1 MHLSSKLLSIL
12 VIALFASMLIL
23 MAGATPT
30 LSLDMNR
37 DWGSAMGNDIA
48 GRFTLK
54 ATASANA
61 SYVEFYL
68 DNQFQLNDTSAPYS
82 WQFNTNNY
90 TLGTHT
96 LKVVAYDNA
105 GQSQTQQL
113 TPNFVEDNT
122 NTILIVTTVIAV
134 VVTAIAVS
142 VSVYRIKKTKK
153 K

>member
-1 MHLSSKLLSIL
+1 MRVTTKLLSIL
-12 VIALFASMLIL
+12 VIAVFAAMPLL
-23 MAGATPT
+23 TAQATPT

-48 GRFTLK
+48 GTFTLK
-54 ATASANA
+54 ATASSNA

-68 DNQFQLNDTSAPYS
+68 DNQLQHNDTAAPYS

-90 TLGTHT
+90 TLGEHT
-96 LKVVAYDNA
+96 LKAVAYDVA
-105 GQSQTQQL
+105 GENQTKEV

-122 NTILIVTTVIAV
+122 NTILLVTVIIAV

-142 VSVYRIKKTKK
+142 VAVYRIKKTKK
-153 K
+153 